1 MTQSHEGVRSVLTQ
15 FGLEI
20 GDVKW
25 WKTVQHQGMP
35 WIQVTEHEKCDVLFL
50 WRDPDGNESCSDI
63 ATVLMD
69 VNSVTDHH
77 SPTPTY
83 MSRFAG
89 TDVWYWQA
97 KLPSNWRGSYQF
109 IPLTQQQLPE
119 WGRGVPEKSQQRQW
133 WVSILASG
141 VPDLYN
147 PYRGHLSNWGNRLS
161 ALHLPDA
168 PRQTAWYAHDSAA
181 ELPVVN
187 LSECTWE
194 SLILNNTRRV
204 WIYESGDVAA
214 MSDDMKADRPI
225 IFLMDGRFWHSN
237 MPVYSAIAH
246 ETHQGRL
253 PPALYVLIDE
263 INGQQRSVE
272 LPCNSEF
279 WQAVLTELLPW
290 LQEDFL
296 FTNRAEKTVVAGQ
309 SFGGLAAMYAGY
321 NWPER
326 FGCVLSQS
334 GSFWWPDIELASS
347 VTDRIQGRMPGV
359 RGWLMNHIE
368 ANPIHRPLKVYLEAG
383 TREGEMISLS
393 ESMFD
398 VLSEGDHQVVFSAF
412 EGGHD
417 RICWRGGLLDGLHW
431 LLTSSSTN

>member
-1 MTQSHEGVRSVLTQ
+1 MTGSSTQVMSVLTQ

-20 GDVKW
+20 GTPAW
-25 WKTVQHQGMP
+25 WQVAKSQGFP
-35 WIQVTEHEKCDVLFL
+35 WIEVEQQGLCSVTFL
-50 WRDPDGNESCSDI
+50 WRDPQGDEMQSD
-63 ATVLMD
+63 TVAVYMD

-77 SPTPTY
+77 NPQPTS
-83 MSRFAG
+83 MLRLAG
-89 TDVWYWQA
+89 TDVWFWQT
-97 KLPSNWRGSYQF
+97 KLSSQWRGSYQF
-109 IPLTQQQLPE
+109 IPVTKEQLPAQN
-119 WGRGVPEKSQQRQW
+119 PSLSHRQW
-133 WVSILASG
+133 WSSIIHAA
-141 VPDLYN
+141 VPDLMN
-147 PYRGHLSNWGNRLS
+147 PFRGHVSHWGTRLS
-161 ALHLPDA
+161 ALHLPDS
-168 PRQTAWYAHDSAA
+168 PRQHAWYAHDSAA
-181 ELPVVN
+181 DLPVAH
-187 LSECTWE
+187 LWHREWE
-194 SLILNNTRRV
+194 SLILNNSRDV
-204 WIYESGDVAA
+204 WIYESGDVSAL
-214 MSDDMKADRPI
+214 SDEAKAQRPL
-225 IFLMDGRFWHSN
+225 IFLLDGRFWHEN

-253 PPALYVLIDE
+253 PPAVYVLIDE
-263 INGQQRSVE
+263 MNGQQRSIE

-296 FTNRAEKTVVAGQ
+296 FTNTAERTVVAGQ

-326 FGCVLSQS
+326 FGSVLSQS
-334 GSFWWPDIELASS
+334 GSFWWPDIELVSA
-347 VTDRIQGRMPGV
+347 VTDRIHGRLPGV

-417 RICWRGGLLDGLHW
+417 RLCWRGGLLDGLHW
-431 LLTSSSTN
+431 LLK